1 MRSRQLGISPAKIAI
16 AVAVTIEAI
25 AGTGGM
31 KNVTG
36 TRSAVAMVAVSP
48 GTAPTKSPKMAD
60 ARITHRTYGSNTS
73 ANACAR
79 TPAVSD
85 SSYGSERP
93 PLEHAPRQ
101 RHAQELVEREMDQQ
115 RGDDRDGHGHAP
127 RCTEQP
133 HPQREQQEPGD
144 VEAQSIYGEDV
155 DHQPAEQCGD
165 AGSRPGATEPFR
177 GRDPRRAFAHSGGNE
192 QHAASPEA
200 RRDQAGKPGG
210 AELLARHRRES
221 LDMPEDDPGEDDERR
236 ARQRIADSYLASP
249 TAFNAPPRLASEA
262 AMNLVVPS
270 ASAQTTPKPR
280 LAMNSL

>member
-79 TPAVSD
+79 TLAVSD

-101 RHAQELVEREMDQQ
+101 RHPQELVEREVDHQC
-115 RGDDRDGHGHAP
+115 GDDRDRHGHAP

-144 VEAQSIYGEDV
+144 VEAEGIDGKHVE
-155 DHQPAEQCGD
+155 HEPAEQCRD
-165 AGSRPGATEPFR
+165 ARARARATDPLR
-177 GRDPRRAFAHSGGNE
+177 SRDPRRAFAHAGG
-192 QHAASPEA
+192 
-200 RRDQAGKPGG
+200 K
-210 AELLARHRRES
+210 
-221 LDMPEDDPGEDDERR
+221 
-236 ARQRIADSYLASP
+236 
-249 TAFNAPPRLASEA
+249 
-262 AMNLVVPS
+262 
-270 ASAQTTPKPR
+270 
-280 LAMNSL
+280 

>member
-1 MRSRQLGISPAKIAI
+1 MRSRQLGMSPAKIAI

-48 GTAPTKSPKMAD
+48 GTAPTKSPKMAE

-79 TPAVSD
+79 TLAVKGRSLLC
-85 SSYGSERP
+85 GSERP

-101 RHAQELVEREMDQQ
+101 RHPQELVEREMDHQC
-115 RGDDRDGHGHAP
+115 DYDRDRHGHAP

-144 VEAQSIYGEDV
+144 VEAEGIGGEHV
-155 DHQPAEQCGD
+155 EHEPAEQCRD
-165 AGSRPGATEPFR
+165 ARARARATDPLR
-177 GRDPRRAFAHSGGNE
+177 GRDPRRGLAHAGGNE

-200 RRDQAGKPGG
+200 RRDQAGK
-210 AELLARHRRES
+210 
-221 LDMPEDDPGEDDERR
+221 
-236 ARQRIADSYLASP
+236 
-249 TAFNAPPRLASEA
+249 
-262 AMNLVVPS
+262 
-270 ASAQTTPKPR
+270 
-280 LAMNSL
+280 